1 MFEEIVPTI
10 VVDNF
15 FETPSLVYAN
25 AQQQE
30 YFTCTEHPN
39 RGYWPGKR
47 SRLINDTDPIFH
59 EIICSKIIKYIPAFT
74 HLHIADAAFH
84 ISTGECN
91 SGWIHTDDDH
101 LGIGAVIY
109 LNKEYKQDTGTTIY
123 DVPAG
128 AEMQGYEEEFHKAME
143 AQGTEGIRVF
153 DKYKE
158 QCNSYF
164 KESIKVQARYNRCI
178 IFDGRKYHGGQNF
191 YGTDSS
197 DARLTIVFFGQG
209 H

>member
-74 HLHIADAAFH
+74 HLHIARLRPAVWF
-84 ISTGECN
+84 STN
-91 SGWIHTDDDH
+91 LRNPHH
-101 LGIGAVIY
+101 LA
-109 LNKEYKQDTGTTIY
+109 
-123 DVPAG
+123 PASEL
-128 AEMQGYEEEFHKAME
+128 ALRA
-143 AQGTEGIRVF
+143 
-153 DKYKE
+153 
-158 QCNSYF
+158 
-164 KESIKVQARYNRCI
+164 
-178 IFDGRKYHGGQNF
+178 
-191 YGTDSS
+191 
-197 DARLTIVFFGQG
+197 
-209 H
+209 